1 MEGRRVN
8 RSSAQ
13 RGGPH
18 KTWDIGRVAFV
29 SLVYQRKKK
38 TINEKERKMYFI
50 KEKRK
55 VKLITRAFFKTT
67 TYLIVKIK

>member
-1 MEGRRVN
+1 MRYW
-8 RSSAQ
+8 SC
-13 RGGPH
+13 
-18 KTWDIGRVAFV
+18 
-29 SLVYQRKKK
+29 SLRKSCLPKRKK